1 MQLKDLFLSI
11 PRSTLETLTRH
22 HLLRPNILLWYD
34 LIRFFDSLD
43 LSDEAQHRRIS
54 KYLRP
59 LGQMDKYTLTANRFH
74 LSEDQTRH
82 IIARLNTPISQKE
95 TTQPPPPQR

>member
-11 PRSTLETLTRH
+11 PRGTLETLTRH
-22 HLLRPNILLWYD
+22 RLLRPNLLLWYD

-43 LSDEAQHRRIS
+43 LSDEAHHRRIN

-59 LGQMDKYTLTANRFH
+59 LGQMDKYTLTADRFH
-74 LSEDQTRH
+74 LSEDQTRK
-82 IIARLNTPISQKE
+82 IVSKLNRNI
-95 TTQPPPPQR
+95 

>member
-11 PRSTLETLTRH
+11 PRGTLETLTRH

-59 LGQMDKYTLTANRFH
+59 LGQMDKYTLTADRFH
-74 LSEDQTRH
+74 LSEDQTRKIVSKLNRH
-82 IIARLNTPISQKE
+82 I
-95 TTQPPPPQR
+95 

>member
-22 HLLRPNILLWYD
+22 RLLRPNILLWYD

-43 LSDEAQHRRIS
+43 LSDEAQPRRINKS
-54 KYLRP
+54 LRP
-59 LGQMDKYTLTANRFH
+59 LGQMDKYTLTADRFH
-74 LSEDQTRH
+74 LSEDQTRKIVSKLNRH
-82 IIARLNTPISQKE
+82 I
-95 TTQPPPPQR
+95 

>member
-1 MQLKDLFLSI
+1 MQLKDLFLSL
-11 PRSTLETLTRH
+11 PRGTLETLTRH

-43 LSDEAQHRRIS
+43 LSDEAHHRRIN

-59 LGQMDKYTLTANRFH
+59 LGQMDKYTLTADRFH
-74 LSEDQTRH
+74 LSEDQTRKIVSKLNRH
-82 IIARLNTPISQKE
+82 I
-95 TTQPPPPQR
+95 